1 MAIQEVSAAST
12 FEPVKFTLSEKIATH
27 KHGMTDVLTLK
38 MPTARSFITHGQPF
52 TRTVKGKQPNLE
64 VVFNYEIPAL
74 MGFLQDMAGLDPITV
89 EMIPGNDLIP
99 LFDVVIG
106 IISFRP
112 DRVRTPS
119 TTSDELERS

>member
-1 MAIQEVSAAST
+1 MAIQEVSTTST
-12 FEPVKFTLSEKIATH
+12 FEPIKFTLSEKIATH

-52 TRTVKGKQPNLE
+52 TRTVKGKPPHME

-74 MGFLQDMAGLDPITV
+74 MGFLQDMAGLDAITV
-89 EMIPGNDLIP
+89 ESVPGNDLFP
-99 LFDVVIG
+99 LFDLIIG

-112 DRVRTPS
+112 GRTKTPS
-119 TTSDELERS
+119 TDSDDSEKS